1 MANEKEGHSQ
11 MEKDIA
17 LLARDVRH
25 IRETLERDTAAVSL
39 LLDRH
44 DKEIYG
50 RDGTKGVRAEL
61 SELKHAEARRGKKD
75 FAIWSALLGL
85 LAKLLYD
92 TFTRGGPPSP

>member
-1 MANEKEGHSQ
+1 MSNEEGHSQ

-50 RDGTKGVRAEL
+50 RDGVKGVRTEL
-61 SELKHAEARRGKKD
+61 SDLKHAEARRGKKD
-75 FAIWSALLGL
+75 FAIWTALLGL
-85 LAKLLYD
+85 FMKLVYD
-92 TFTRGGPPSP
+92 TFTRGGPPHP